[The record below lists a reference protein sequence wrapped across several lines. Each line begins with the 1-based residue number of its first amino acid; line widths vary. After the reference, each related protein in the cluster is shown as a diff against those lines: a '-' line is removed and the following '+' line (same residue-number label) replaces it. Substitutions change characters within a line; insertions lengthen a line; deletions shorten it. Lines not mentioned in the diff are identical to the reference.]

1 MITFF
6 DQLEKF
12 GWFGSVFGQQ
22 TESLERFN
30 ESKKV
35 ESESKVDSKDFM
47 PLIKTYLDMRIIKWD
62 KHEIYGEI
70 ENRILK
76 IP

>member
-6 DQLEKF
+6 DELEKF

-22 TESLERFN
+22 TESLEEFK

-35 ESESKVDSKDFM
+35 ESESKVGSKGFI
-47 PLIKTYLDMRIIKWD
+47 PLIKTYLDMEIIKWD
-62 KHEIYGEI
+62 LHEI
-70 ENRILK
+70 LVKTTFK

>member
-6 DQLEKF
+6 DQLGKF
-12 GWFGSVFGQQ
+12 GLFGSVLGQQ
-22 TESLERFN
+22 TESLERFK

-62 KHEIYGEI
+62 MHEIYGEI
-70 ENRILK
+70 ENRIL
-76 IP
+76 